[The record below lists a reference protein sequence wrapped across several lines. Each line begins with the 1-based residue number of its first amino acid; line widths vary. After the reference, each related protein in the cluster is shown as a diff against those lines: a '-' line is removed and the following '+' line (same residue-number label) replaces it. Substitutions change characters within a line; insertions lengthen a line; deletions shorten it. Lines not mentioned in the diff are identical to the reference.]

1 MFYYIL
7 FYKMNPYSNKYSY
20 FPHVN
25 QSNTISQSVSQNWG
39 LNSNNNYSNQ
49 NQKNAIWNNTYSP
62 YNNLYSLNKNQ
73 IEKKKQFLNPYNF
86 SSNNHDYSN
95 EKTNQINYNNYNLSS
110 HSSQNSFENKNIWNS
125 SLPNNPI
132 SMYTNNY
139 NKADTI
145 IEPSNNNSYLSSTN
159 YNLNYNSNYNQNN
172 NYSKNNNSSSS
183 NKNNNNYYYNN
194 YNKNNYN
201 VYNENKNNKP
211 EEKKEENI
219 IENKEEITFDS
230 NRVETWGDFTQYW
243 IFLHHHNVIQGLQN
257 LIYSKKNFFVFM
269 YGTHDTRGVSW
280 CSDCYYAEPNVN
292 LIKGIIASKEKE
304 KEIYFVN
311 IPIDKEKKSFY
322 KQNQILKMSH
332 VPTLI
337 YFENGKE
344 IRRIIQN
351 DLFNK
356 DRVVDFVMKSYKRFY

>member
-1 MFYYIL
+1 
-7 FYKMNPYSNKYSY
+7 
-20 FPHVN
+20 
-25 QSNTISQSVSQNWG
+25 
-39 LNSNNNYSNQ
+39 
-49 NQKNAIWNNTYSP
+49 
-62 YNNLYSLNKNQ
+62 
-73 IEKKKQFLNPYNF
+73 
-86 SSNNHDYSN
+86 
-95 EKTNQINYNNYNLSS
+95 
-110 HSSQNSFENKNIWNS
+110 
-125 SLPNNPI
+125 
-132 SMYTNNY
+132 MYTNNY

-145 IEPSNNNSYLSSTN
+145 IEPSNNNSYLPSTN
-159 YNLNYNSNYNQNN
+159 YNLNYNSNYNQKN

-243 IFLHHHNVIQGLQN
+243 IFLHHHNVINGLQN

-269 YGTHDTRGVSW
+269 YGTHDTRGISW